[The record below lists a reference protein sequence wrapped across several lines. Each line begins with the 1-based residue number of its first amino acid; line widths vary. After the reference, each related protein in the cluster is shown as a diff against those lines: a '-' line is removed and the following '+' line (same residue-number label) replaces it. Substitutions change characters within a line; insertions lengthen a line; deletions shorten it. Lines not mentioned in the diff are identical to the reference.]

1 MEPVTAMFM
10 KERPLRRVVDTAGV
24 VDNNNR
30 VLLTMMPQRCPITFV
45 LKVDSTWHLHQL
57 TQGMDLDLFVM
68 FSSISG
74 VLAMVGL
81 GNYAAANTFLDV
93 LAYLQ

>member
-1 MEPVTAMFM
+1 MAMFM

-57 TQGMDLDLFVM
+57 TQGMDLALFVM